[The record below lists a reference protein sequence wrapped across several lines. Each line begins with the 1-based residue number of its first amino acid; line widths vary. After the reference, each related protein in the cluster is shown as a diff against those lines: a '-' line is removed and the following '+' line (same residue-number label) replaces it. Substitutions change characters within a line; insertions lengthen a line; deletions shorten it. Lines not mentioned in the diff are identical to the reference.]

1 MPRGVWCE
9 SLLPFFSLALIKL
22 FFLSLI
28 ANLDY
33 PLREMWANYL
43 GKSVVSLGFY
53 TTFAVGKESFLSSVG

>member
-1 MPRGVWCE
+1 MGSGVK

-33 PLREMWANYL
+33 PLRKMWVNYL
-43 GKSVVSLGFY
+43 GQSVVSLGFY

>member
-1 MPRGVWCE
+1 MGSGVKSLFPR
-9 SLLPFFSLALIKL
+9 FSLALIKL

-43 GKSVVSLGFY
+43 GQSVVSLGFY